1 MNPVGTIP
9 PRFGGVAGG
18 GGGTCLLPACLPG
31 GPFTMTTDHVLG
43 AVLFA
48 GIVVGNLVTLLATGI
63 FLRRTAA
70 GRRFLRDRLGPPP
83 G

>member
-1 MNPVGTIP
+1 
-9 PRFGGVAGG
+9 
-18 GGGTCLLPACLPG
+18 
-31 GPFTMTTDHVLG
+31 MTTDHVLG

-48 GIVVGNLVTLLATGI
+48 GIVVGNLVTLLATGL